1 MGKKGRSSDIHYVS
15 ERCETNTDT
24 YRYQLVRKLLE
35 KLPES
40 ERTVITLYYL
50 GKVPTEGIGRYLGVS
65 EKAVTNRLQR
75 AHKFLQKDE
84 ALLIQEV
91 LGDAQRFGNVSE
103 KVMRQIRHIKSKS
116 HSVRK
121 GFLFTFLAILV
132 IAIIVVSVLKLLNI
146 N

>member
-1 MGKKGRSSDIHYVS
+1 MGKKGRSSYTHYVPK
-15 ERCETNTDT
+15 RRETNADT

-75 AHKFLQKDE
+75 AHKFLQRDE
-84 ALLIQEV
+84 ILLIQEV
-91 LGDAQRFGNVSE
+91 LGGAQRFGNVSE
-103 KVMRQIRHIKSKS
+103 KVMQQIPHIKSES

-121 GFLFTFLAILV
+121 GFLFTFLTILV

>member
-1 MGKKGRSSDIHYVS
+1 MRKKGRSSYTHDIS
-15 ERCETNTDT
+15 ERCETNTDN
-24 YRYQLVRKLLE
+24 YRYQLVRKLLK

-50 GKVPTEGIGRYLGVS
+50 GKVPTEEIGRYLGVS
-65 EKAVTNRLQR
+65 EKAITSRLQR
-75 AHKFLQKDE
+75 AHKLLQEDE

-91 LGDAQRFGNVSE
+91 LGGAQISGNVKE
-103 KVMRQIRHIKSKS
+103 KVIRRVSHIKSES

-121 GFLFTFLAILV
+121 WFFFTFLTILGL
-132 IAIIVVSVLKLLNI
+132 AIIVASVLKFLNI

>member
-1 MGKKGRSSDIHYVS
+1 MRKKGRSSYTHGIS
-15 ERCETNTDT
+15 ERCETKADT
-24 YRYQLVRKLLE
+24 YRYQLVQQALK

-40 ERTVITLYYL
+40 ERTIIILCYL
-50 GKVPTEGIGRYLGVS
+50 GEMAPKQIGNFLGVS
-65 EKAVTNRLQR
+65 ANTIARRLQR

-84 ALLIQEV
+84 ILLIQEV
-91 LGDAQRFGNVSE
+91 LGGAQRVGNVRE
-103 KVMRQIRHIKSKS
+103 NIMRQVPHIKLES

-121 GFLFTFLAILV
+121 RFRFTFLTIVV

>member
-1 MGKKGRSSDIHYVS
+1 MGL
-15 ERCETNTDT
+15 ERHETNADT

-40 ERTVITLYYL
+40 ERTIIVLYYF
-50 GKVPTEGIGRYLGVS
+50 GEMAPKQIGNFLGVS
-65 EKAVTNRLQR
+65 ANTIARRLQR

-91 LGDAQRFGNVSE
+91 LGGAQRYGNVSE
-103 KVMRQIRHIKSKS
+103 KVMRQIPHIKSKS

-121 GFLFTFLAILV
+121 RFLFTFLSILV
-132 IAIIVVSVLKLLNI
+132 IAIIVVSALKLLNI

>member
-1 MGKKGRSSDIHYVS
+1 MLK
-15 ERCETNTDT
+15 
-24 YRYQLVRKLLE
+24 

-65 EKAVTNRLQR
+65 EKAITRRLQR
-75 AHKFLQKDE
+75 AYKLLQEDE

-91 LGDAQRFGNVSE
+91 LGGAQISGNITE
-103 KVMRQIRHIKSKS
+103 KVMRQIPHIKSES

-121 GFLFTFLAILV
+121 WFLFTFFTILV
-132 IAIIVVSVLKLLNI
+132 IAIIVASVLKLLNI

>member
-1 MGKKGRSSDIHYVS
+1 MGKKGRSSHTHDIS
-15 ERCETNTDT
+15 ERCETNTDK
-24 YRYQLVRKLLE
+24 YRYQLVRKLLK

-65 EKAVTNRLQR
+65 EKAITSRLQR
-75 AHKFLQKDE
+75 AHKLLQEDE

-91 LGDAQRFGNVSE
+91 LGGAQISGNVKE
-103 KVMRQIRHIKSKS
+103 KVMRQILHIQSKS

-121 GFLFTFLAILV
+121 RFFFTFLTILGL
-132 IAIIVVSVLKLLNI
+132 AIIVASVLRFLNI

>member
-1 MGKKGRSSDIHYVS
+1 MEKKGRSSYSHDIS
-15 ERCETNTDT
+15 EWCETKADT
-24 YRYQLVRKLLE
+24 YRYQLVQQALK

-50 GKVPTEGIGRYLGVS
+50 GEVPTKGIGRYLGVS
-65 EKAVTNRLQR
+65 ETAITNRLQR
-75 AHKFLQKDE
+75 AHKLLQEDE

-91 LGDAQRFGNVSE
+91 LGGAQISGNVSE
-103 KVMRQIRHIKSKS
+103 KVMQQIPHIKSKS

-121 GFLFTFLAILV
+121 GFLFTFLTILV
-132 IAIIVVSVLKLLNI
+132 IVIIVASVLKLLNI

>member
-1 MGKKGRSSDIHYVS
+1 MGL
-15 ERCETNTDT
+15 ERRETNANK
-24 YRYQLVRKLLE
+24 YRYELVNKVLE

-40 ERTVITLYYL
+40 ERTIIVLCYL
-50 GKVPTEGIGRYLGVS
+50 GEMTTKEIGNFLDVS
-65 EKAVTNRLQR
+65 ANTIARRLQQ

-84 ALLIQEV
+84 ILLIQKV
-91 LGDAQRFGNVSE
+91 LGGAQISENVKE
-103 KVMRQIRHIKSKS
+103 NTIRQALHIKSRS

-121 GFLFTFLAILV
+121 PFFFTFLTILV